1 MLEHNFWLAEFKPVF
16 EFICL
21 YSFEKFAKVSFSSP
35 SFGSIQPSSLAIL
48 CSPALLSPR
57 PSSP

>member
-35 SFGSIQPSSLAIL
+35 SFGPIQPSSQLTRSAQL
-48 CSPALLSPR
+48 TPAAQHA
-57 PSSP
+57 